1 MTTTAS
7 TIYWNAT
14 AASTVAPCVV
24 TRPRHT
30 PGIKLTQDQRDAKSE
45 QHKFGLC
52 CDCDAGL
59 DDRADF
65 VLRKHFFTRLLCN
78 DCSAYYTEA
87 CTALRVR
94 RLLAAINHPE
104 VCTALRN
111 RRLLAKMNDCEG
123 DSNKGGGEDG
133 DDYEEG
139 CEPEKGD
146 H

>member
-14 AASTVAPCVV
+14 AASIVAPCVV

-30 PGIKLTQDQRDAKSE
+30 PGIKLTHEERCVKND

-104 VCTALRN
+104 VCTALRD
-111 RRLLAKMNDCEG
+111 RRLLAVIDDSEG
-123 DSNKGGGEDG
+123 DSNKGGEDG

>member
-1 MTTTAS
+1 MTATS
-7 TIYWNAT
+7 TNYWNAT
-14 AASTVAPCVV
+14 AASTVATCVV

-30 PGIKLTQDQRDAKSE
+30 PGIKLTHEERCVKND

-94 RLLAAINHPE
+94 RLLA
-104 VCTALRN
+104 
-111 RRLLAKMNDCEG
+111 KMNDCEG
-123 DSNKGGGEDG
+123 DCNKGGGEDG

>member
-1 MTTTAS
+1 MTALS
-7 TIYWNAT
+7 TNYWNAT
-14 AASTVAPCVV
+14 AASTVATCVV

-30 PGIKLTQDQRDAKSE
+30 PGIKLTQDQRDVKSD

-65 VLRKHFFTRLLCN
+65 IVGKHATHTRLLCN

-94 RLLAAINHPE
+94 RF
-104 VCTALRN
+104 
-111 RRLLAKMNDCEG
+111 LAKND
-123 DSNKGGGEDG
+123 DSDAVIDPPEQ
-133 DDYEEG
+133 
-139 CEPEKGD
+139 EPEKGD

>member
-1 MTTTAS
+1 MTTLS
-7 TIYWNAT
+7 TNYWNAT

-65 VLRKHFFTRLLCN
+65 VLRKHFISRLVCN
-78 DCSAYYTEA
+78 DCSEYYTDA

-94 RLLAAINHPE
+94 RLLA
-104 VCTALRN
+104 
-111 RRLLAKMNDCEG
+111 KMNDCEV

>member
-1 MTTTAS
+1 MTATS
-7 TIYWNAT
+7 TNYWNAT
-14 AASTVAPCVV
+14 AASTVATCVV
-24 TRPRHT
+24 ARPRHT
-30 PGIKLTQDQRDAKSE
+30 PGIKLTHEECIAKND

-94 RLLAAINHPE
+94 RLLA
-104 VCTALRN
+104 
-111 RRLLAKMNDCEG
+111 KMNDC
-123 DSNKGGGEDG
+123 DTDCNKGGGEDG

-146 H
+146 HC

>member
-1 MTTTAS
+1 MTATS
-7 TIYWNAT
+7 TNYWNAT
-14 AASTVAPCVV
+14 AASTVATCVV

-30 PGIKLTQDQRDAKSE
+30 PGIKLTHEERCVKND

-94 RLLAAINHPE
+94 RLL
-104 VCTALRN
+104 V
-111 RRLLAKMNDCEG
+111 KMNDCEG
-123 DSNKGGGEDG
+123 DCNKGAPDCDE
-133 DDYEEG
+133 YEEG
-139 CEPEKGD
+139 REPEKSAPNCEPEKVVY
-146 H
+146 

>member
-1 MTTTAS
+1 MTATTS
-7 TIYWNAT
+7 SIYWNAT

-30 PGIKLTQDQRDAKSE
+30 PGIKLTQDQRDAKND

-65 VLRKHFFTRLLCN
+65 VLRKHFITRLLCN
-78 DCSAYYTEA
+78 DCSEYYTDA
-87 CTALRVR
+87 CTALRV
-94 RLLAAINHPE
+94 
-104 VCTALRN
+104 

-139 CEPEKGD
+139 CEPEKGGY
-146 H
+146 